1 MARFR
6 FTDQEVNGLDSK
18 QWKEEKD
25 WQGQNMPI
33 PERLTGSNEATLKAW
48 NAWLFLCGVLKTK
61 LRRACPDKKI
71 PNKEKKVLLAFSSY
85 RKETFTLWIRYA
97 WVRDCLNL
105 PKRIDVT
112 ASCAYEAY
120 NKLIQRII

>member
-18 QWKEEKD
+18 QWREEKD

-33 PERLTGSNEATLKAW
+33 PERLAGSDEATLKAW
-48 NAWLFLCGVLKTK
+48 NVWLFLCGVLKTK
-61 LRRACPDKKI
+61 LRNACPEKKI
-71 PNKEKKVLLAFSSY
+71 PNKKKKILFAFSSN
-85 RKETFTLWIRYA
+85 RKKTFTLWLRYA

-112 ASCAYEAY
+112 ASCPYEAY
-120 NKLIQRII
+120 NKIIQRII